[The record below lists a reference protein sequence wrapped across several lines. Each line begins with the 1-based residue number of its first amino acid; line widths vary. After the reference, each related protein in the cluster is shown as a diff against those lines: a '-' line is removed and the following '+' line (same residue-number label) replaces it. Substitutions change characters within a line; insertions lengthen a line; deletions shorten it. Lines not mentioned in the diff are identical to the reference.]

1 MGIPAT
7 TRILLIDVDGTLV
20 TYENTIPAS
29 AARALRRARAA
40 GHRLYACTGRSRAEM
55 PPALWNL
62 DLHGM
67 IGGNGGYAE
76 DDGEV
81 ILHSHLSAE
90 QCRQAVG
97 FLRERGLT
105 FYLEANSGLYAPPDF
120 TERALTALRAY
131 RVGKGADAARLTVPD
146 VFPDMILTEDL
157 VRGDINKISFV
168 LADPVADMEAA
179 RAAFPSLRAGTW
191 GGRGHEALF
200 GDLAP
205 VTSTKVGA
213 IETLLARLGASREQA
228 VAFGD
233 ADVDIDMLRYCG
245 TGVAMG
251 NGSDGVKEAA
261 DLVTSDVEED
271 GLARALERL
280 GLVGRA

>member
-1 MGIPAT
+1 M
-7 TRILLIDVDGTLV
+7 D
-20 TYENTIPAS
+20 
-29 AARALRRARAA
+29 
-40 GHRLYACTGRSRAEM
+40 
-55 PPALWNL
+55 
-62 DLHGM
+62 
-67 IGGNGGYAE
+67 
-76 DDGEV
+76 
-81 ILHSHLSAE
+81 
-90 QCRQAVG
+90 
-97 FLRERGLT
+97 FLREQGLT
-105 FYLEANSGLYAPPDF
+105 SYLEANPGLYAPPDF

-131 RVGKGADAARLTVPD
+131 MVGKGADAARLTIPD